1 MEIYEIN
8 SLLKDLFEELDLIN
22 EELNDFVNINNS
34 LFGLE
39 EINSLKDKL
48 NELSEN
54 NKKIVEK
61 LKV

>member
-8 SLLKDLFEELDLIN
+8 SLLKALYEELDLIN

-39 EINSLKDKL
+39 DISSIKDKL
-48 NELSEN
+48 NELEEN
-54 NKKIVEK
+54 NNKIIKKI
-61 LKV
+61 KV